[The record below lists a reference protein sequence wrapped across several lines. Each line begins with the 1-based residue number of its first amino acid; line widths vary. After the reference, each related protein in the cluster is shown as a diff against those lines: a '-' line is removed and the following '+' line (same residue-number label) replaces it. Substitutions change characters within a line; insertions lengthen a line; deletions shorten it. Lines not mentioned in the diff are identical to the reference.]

1 VSGGG
6 GKGGSSSSTVS
17 IPPEV
22 LARYNAVNAQA
33 EKLGGTDAAGNPNT
47 PFKPYSTDPNA
58 FVAPL
63 TPTQQAGIANT
74 NAAAG
79 AAQPWYQQAGQVA
92 SQGYGQGQNY
102 LQAATNYTQAGG
114 LGVNPTQYNSGQIA
128 QYMNPFAQQV
138 IGGTLAPL
146 QQQQAQDRQ
155 NLLSSNIRG
164 GAFGGDRAAIA
175 DAALRGQQEM
185 ATGNVVSGLLT
196 PMYNQA
202 QQEFNTQQGVN
213 LAAQQANRQA
223 VQQTGQAL
231 GALGQQGYGMGTGL
245 AGLYGNLG
253 TGAQTAAL
261 TGAQAQLSAGQQQ
274 QQTQQAGLTALY
286 NQFLQQQSYPFQTT
300 QFLANIAEGTG
311 ALSGSTTTG
320 QQSGGFFSDERV
332 KEDIEQIGETFDG
345 QKIIKFRYKGE
356 KGPKQIGLSAQDVE
370 KHHPHAVGD
379 YHGIKT
385 VNYDEATKDS
395 AHRGHFYSGGLASMG
410 GAALDTGTRENFDVG
425 GSTDQAALLAQL
437 GLGRQLINPYG
448 SMAGQQSAVPTSRNI
463 MTGGM
468 GSPRGLMQA
477 NLPQRQQSGLSQAAS
492 FGKDVAGLM
501 GSRGTKDT
509 KTGQYAG
516 GSGLIG
522 AGQGIKD
529 WMSDDTKK
537 TDQPTTAPTTA
548 NTAATTDNTGKS
560 YAEAGSGQAMSLD
573 DMRKFEVA
581 NRGGRMGYDD
591 GGGIDDNQPDQPDI
605 PKPTDQFKPEED
617 DPLKHQSKLGIPD
630 DNPQAKLNPA
640 QLPSGGG
647 GGGGLGGLLGGA
659 GSFMSGAAKIAPFF
673 LAHGGLAGREH
684 HAGPNKSNDQ
694 SNVAG
699 AGDDGGGSDGPSG
712 PNAYWTREDHPAD
725 KLFYSRVIPQESGGK
740 QFDNKGNPLESSKG
754 AIGVAQMIPGTAQ
767 QFADRSGVP
776 FDDQQYRTNPDY
788 NTKLGRAG
796 FRTLFDK
803 YEGDPQLSLAAYNAG
818 EGNVAKAL
826 QKQATTGQ
834 DYRTFLP
841 AETQKY
847 IGFDGQAG
855 LGAKKQLAPLDTGAL
870 GYIQKIPGIG
880 SLAKSEDQGGLSEQ
894 TKLAL
899 LGGLG
904 GMLAS
909 PNRTFLGALGSGIT
923 SGVDVYQG
931 MGGLGVQQQRAGTE
945 ARSADVVNAARL
957 QAMAK
962 GSLFTYNGREVVMTK
977 QGLKTFG
984 DLQPTDEILYGT
996 EAAEAAKR
1004 LGATPVTSS
1013 EYNPYQPATSGTQG
1027 TPASTAGLAPKP
1039 AQPDT
1044 TQYNFVGD
1052 AAKNQLQKDYN
1063 DVYKYGDAT
1072 TKANAYSKSS
1082 DAIDKINANA
1092 DDARRAGDT
1101 LNQMTELVLKAPDK
1115 GPLSLGPLSGRVTRI
1130 LDYANDIARKVGLKD
1145 ADGNDLQI
1153 LPEELGQ
1160 RSAQDKLAAIQRFQS
1175 TQGSGQHSFDA
1186 LNAAQNIVANPN
1198 MSKEAALELLAG
1210 NQVSKQRDLD
1220 IQNYYNEAKDAF
1232 RKMYGNQPQAN
1243 VLAHNLVNSFQFDNN
1258 DDRYKAEKQAL
1269 IDFYRKGTWKN
1280 NDGTIS
1286 PITTPKDPDARDQ
1299 IDQYYRQ
1306 KFQGAKN
1313 LYRYVKNQ

>member
-1 VSGGG
+1 MSGGG

-74 NAAAG
+74 NASAG
-79 AAQPWYQQAGQVA
+79 AAQPWYQQAGGLAAA
-92 SQGYGQGQNY
+92 SAQN
-102 LQAATNYTQAGG
+102 
-114 LGVNPTQYNSGQIA
+114 VNPQQYSTGQIA

-155 NLLSSNIRG
+155 NLTSSNIRA
-164 GAFGGDRAAIA
+164 GAFGGDRAAIS
-175 DAALRGQQEM
+175 DAVLRGQQEM
-185 ATGNVVSGLLT
+185 ATGNVVGGLLT

-213 LAAQQANRQA
+213 LAAQQANRQNY
-223 VQQTGQAL
+223 QTA
-231 GALGQQGYGMGTGL
+231 
-245 AGLYGNLG
+245 AGLLGNLG

-332 KEDIEQIGETFDG
+332 KEDIEPIGETYDG
-345 QKIIKFRYKGE
+345 QKIIKFRYKGD

-370 KHHPHAVGD
+370 KHHPHAVGLWN
-379 YHGIKT
+379 GIKT

-395 AHRGHFYSGGLASMG
+395 AHRGHFYAGGLASMG
-410 GAALDTGTRENFDVG
+410 GAALDTGYRENFDVG
-425 GSTDQAALLAQL
+425 GSTDQSALLQQL
-437 GLGRQLINPYG
+437 MGRQPINPYG

-463 MTGGM
+463 MTSGM

-477 NLPQRQQSGLSQAAS
+477 NLPARQPSGLSQAAS
-492 FGKDVAGLM
+492 FGKDLSGML
-501 GSRGTKDT
+501 GSRGTKGASGAYT
-509 KTGQYAG
+509 G
-516 GSGLIG
+516 GSGLLG
-522 AGQGIKD
+522 AGQGVKD
-529 WMSDDTKK
+529 WMSDGTQK
-537 TDQPTTAPTTA
+537 TNQPTTSPT
-548 NTAATTDNTGKS
+548 NNTGKNYS
-560 YAEAGSGQAMSLD
+560 EAGSGQAMSLD
-573 DMRKFEVA
+573 DMRKFEE
-581 NRGGRMGYDD
+581 NRGGRIGYDD

-605 PKPTDQFKPEED
+605 PKPTDQFKPEAD
-617 DPLKHQSKLGIPD
+617 DPLAHQNKGLTIPD
-630 DNPQAKLNPA
+630 DNPHAQLATA
-640 QLPSGGG
+640 QLPSGGKG
-647 GGGGLGGLLGGA
+647 GGSGMGGKLGSTIGGLAGSAFGPLGSALGSGIGGIFGGLFSA
-659 GSFMSGAAKIAPFF
+659 
-673 LAHGGLAGREH
+673 GGLAGREH
-684 HAGPNKSNDQ
+684 HANPNKSNDQ

-712 PNAYWTREDHPAD
+712 PNAYWTGEEHPAD
-725 KLFYSRVIPQESGGK
+725 KTFYNRVLRLESGGK

-754 AIGVAQMIPGTAQ
+754 AIGASQMIPGTAL
-767 QFADRSGVP
+767 QFAQRSGVD
-776 FDDQQYRTNPDY
+776 FDQNKYKYDQEY

-796 FRTLFDK
+796 FRTLYDM
-803 YEGDPQLSLAAYNAG
+803 YNGDTDMAMAAYNAG

-826 QKQATTGQ
+826 QKQFATGQ
-834 DYRTFLP
+834 DYRSFLP
-841 AETQKY
+841 NETKNY
-847 IGFDGQAG
+847 ISFQGATGAG
-855 LGAKKQLAPLDTGAL
+855 PKKQLAPLDEGAL
-870 GYIQKIPGIG
+870 GYLQKLPGIG

-931 MGGLGVQQQRAGTE
+931 MGGLGVQQQQANTQS
-945 ARSADVVNAARL
+945 RSADVVNAARL

-962 GSLFTYNGREVVMTK
+962 GSLFLYNGREVVWTTK
-977 QGLKTFG
+977 GPKSFG
-984 DLQPTDEILYGT
+984 DLQPTDEILYGAQ
-996 EAAEAAKR
+996 AAEAAKR
-1004 LGATPVTSS
+1004 VGATPVSS
-1013 EYNPYQPATSGTQG
+1013 SSGTPYQPTTSGTEG
-1027 TPASTAGLAPKP
+1027 GAGNTSGLAAKP

-1044 TQYNFVGD
+1044 TNYEFVGD
-1052 AAKNQLQKDYN
+1052 AAKQQLQKDYN
-1063 DVYKYGDAT
+1063 SVYKYGDAT
-1072 TKANAYSKSS
+1072 TRADAYAKSS
-1082 DAIDKINANA
+1082 SAIDKINKNA

-1115 GPLSLGPLSGRVTRI
+1115 GPLSLGPLSGRVTSV
-1130 LDYANDIARKVGLKD
+1130 LDYANDIARKAGLTGE
-1145 ADGNDLQI
+1145 DGKVIQI

-1160 RSAQDKLAAIQRFQS
+1160 RSAQAKLAAIQQFQS
-1175 TQGSGQHSFDA
+1175 TQGAGQHSIAA
-1186 LNAAQNIVANPN
+1186 LNTAQQIVANPN

-1210 NQVSKQRDLD
+1210 NQVTKQRDLD
-1220 IQNYYNEAKDAF
+1220 IQNYYNEAKDSFA
-1232 RKMYGNQPQAN
+1232 KMYGNQPQAN
-1243 VLAHNLVNSFQFDNN
+1243 VLAHNLLNSFQFDNN

-1269 IDFYRKGTWKN
+1269 IDLYRKGTWKN
-1280 NDGTIS
+1280 NDGSIS
-1286 PITTPKDPDARDQ
+1286 SITTPKDTEARDQ

-1313 LYRYVKNQ
+1313 LYRYIRNQ

>member
-1 VSGGG
+1 MSGGG
-6 GKGGSSSSTVS
+6 GKGGGSTSTVS

-33 EKLGGTDAAGNPNT
+33 EKLGGTDASGNPNT
-47 PFKPYSTDPNA
+47 PFKPYSSDPNA

-74 NAAAG
+74 NASAG
-79 AAQPWYQQAGQVA
+79 TAQPWYQQAGGLAAA
-92 SQGYGQGQNY
+92 SAQN
-102 LQAATNYTQAGG
+102 
-114 LGVNPTQYNSGQIA
+114 VNPQQYSTGQIA

-155 NLLSSNIRG
+155 NLISSNIRG

-185 ATGNVVSGLLT
+185 ATGNVVGGLLT

-213 LAAQQANRQA
+213 LAAQQANRQNY
-223 VQQTGQAL
+223 QTA
-231 GALGQQGYGMGTGL
+231 
-245 AGLYGNLG
+245 AGLLGNLG

-332 KEDIEQIGETFDG
+332 KEDIEPIGETYDG
-345 QKIIKFRYKGE
+345 QKIIKFRYKGD

-370 KHHPHAVGD
+370 KHHPHAVGLWN
-379 YHGIKT
+379 GIKT

-395 AHRGHFYSGGLASMG
+395 AHRGHFYAGGLASMG
-410 GAALDTGTRENFDVG
+410 GAALDTGYRENFDVG
-425 GSTDQAALLAQL
+425 GSTDQSALLQQL
-437 GLGRQLINPYG
+437 MGRQPINPYG

-463 MTGGM
+463 MTSGM

-477 NLPQRQQSGLSQAAS
+477 NLPARQPSGLSQAAS
-492 FGKDVAGLM
+492 FGKDLSGML
-501 GSRGTKDT
+501 GSRGTKGASGT
-509 KTGQYAG
+509 YTG
-516 GSGLIG
+516 GSGLLG
-522 AGQGIKD
+522 AGQGVKD

-537 TDQPTTAPTTA
+537 TDQPTTSPTG
-548 NTAATTDNTGKS
+548 NTGKNYS
-560 YAEAGSGQAMSLD
+560 EAGSGQAMSLD
-573 DMRKFEVA
+573 DMRKFEE
-581 NRGGRMGYDD
+581 NRGGRIGYDD
-591 GGGIDDNQPDQPDI
+591 GGGIDDDKPDLPDT
-605 PKPTDQFKPEED
+605 PKPTDQFKPEAD
-617 DPLKHQSKLGIPD
+617 DPLAHQKKGLTIPD

-699 AGDDGGGSDGPSG
+699 AGDGGGSDAPSPKDIRIQPQALEDMPHYYPELIKSIYGP
-712 PNAYWTREDHPAD
+712 
-725 KLFYSRVIPQESGGK
+725 ESGGRYDIRYGGQGSTGK
-740 QFDNKGNPLESSKG
+740 TFDPEQGHPNIAETRPDGRTSTAAGAGQFLKRTWDDVAGKDAPLSKPYMD
-754 AIGVAQMIPGTAQ
+754 AATKAL
-767 QFADRSGVP
+767 ADR
-776 FDDQQYRTNPDY
+776 DYYTRT
-788 NTKLGRAG
+788 GRN
-796 FRTLFDK
+796 LD
-803 YEGDPQLSLAAYNAG
+803 ED
-818 EGNVAKAL
+818 L
-826 QKQATTGQ
+826 QKNGVTPEIKQALAGTWEGLKGQ
-834 DYRTFLP
+834 QR
-841 AETQKY
+841 
-847 IGFDGQAG
+847 QAA
-855 LGAKKQLAPLDTGAL
+855 LGAYKKELAPLDEGAL
-870 GYIQKIPGIG
+870 GAIQKLPGIG

-931 MGGLGVQQQRAGTE
+931 MGGLGVQQQQANTQS
-945 ARSADVVNAARL
+945 RSADVVNAARL

-962 GSLFTYNGREVVMTK
+962 GSLFLYNGREVVWTTK
-977 QGLKTFG
+977 GPKSFG
-984 DLQPTDEILYGT
+984 DLQPTDEILYGAQ
-996 EAAEAAKR
+996 AAEAAKR
-1004 LGATPVTSS
+1004 VGATPVSS
-1013 EYNPYQPATSGTQG
+1013 SSGTPYQPTTSGTEG
-1027 TPASTAGLAPKP
+1027 GAGNTSGLAAKP

-1044 TQYNFVGD
+1044 TNYEFVGD
-1052 AAKNQLQKDYN
+1052 AAKQQMQKDYN
-1063 DVYKYGDAT
+1063 SVYKYGDAT
-1072 TKANAYSKSS
+1072 TRADAYDKSS
-1082 DAIDKINANA
+1082 GAIDKINKNA

-1115 GPLSLGPLSGRVTRI
+1115 GPLSLGPLSGRVTSV
-1130 LDYANDIARKVGLKD
+1130 LDYANDIARKAGLTGE
-1145 ADGNDLQI
+1145 DGKVIQI

-1160 RSAQDKLAAIQRFQS
+1160 RSAQAKLAAIQQFQS
-1175 TQGSGQHSFDA
+1175 TQGAGQHSIAA
-1186 LNAAQNIVANPN
+1186 LNTAQQIVATPN

-1210 NQVSKQRDLD
+1210 NQVTKQRDLD
-1220 IQNYYNEAKDAF
+1220 IQNYYNEAKDSFA
-1232 RKMYGNQPQAN
+1232 KMYGNQPQAN
-1243 VLAHNLVNSFQFDNN
+1243 VLAHNLLNSFQFDNN

-1269 IDFYRKGTWKN
+1269 IDLYRKGTWKN
-1280 NDGTIS
+1280 NDGSIS
-1286 PITTPKDPDARDQ
+1286 SITTPKDPEARDQ
-1299 IDQYYRQ
+1299 IDQYFRH

-1313 LYRYVKNQ
+1313 LYRYIRNQ

>member
-1 VSGGG
+1 MSGGG

-74 NAAAG
+74 NASAG
-79 AAQPWYQQAGQVA
+79 AAQPWYQQAGGLAAA
-92 SQGYGQGQNY
+92 SAQN
-102 LQAATNYTQAGG
+102 
-114 LGVNPTQYNSGQIA
+114 VNPTQYSSGQIA
-128 QYMNPFAQQV
+128 NYMNPFAQQV
-138 IGGTLAPL
+138 VAGTLAPQL
-146 QQQQAQDRQ
+146 QQQAMDRQ
-155 NLLSSNIRG
+155 NLTSSNIRG
-164 GAFGGDRAAIA
+164 GAFGGDRAAIS
-175 DAALRGQQEM
+175 DAVLRGQQEQ
-185 ATGNVVSGLLT
+185 ATGATVAGLLN
-196 PMYNQA
+196 PMFNQA

-213 LAAQQANRQA
+213 LAAQQANRQNY
-223 VQQTGQAL
+223 QTA
-231 GALGQQGYGMGTGL
+231 
-245 AGLYGNLG
+245 AGLLGNLG

-332 KEDIEQIGETFDG
+332 KEDIEPIGETYDG
-345 QKIIKFRYKGE
+345 QKIIKFRYKGD

-370 KHHPHAVGD
+370 KHHPHAVGLWN
-379 YHGIKT
+379 GIKT
-385 VNYDEATKDS
+385 VDYDEATKNS
-395 AHRGHFYSGGLASMG
+395 AHRGHFYQGGLASMG
-410 GAALDTGTRENFDVG
+410 GAALDTGYRQNFDLG
-425 GSTDQAALLAQL
+425 GSTDQSALLAQL
-437 GLGRQLINPYG
+437 GLGHQPINPYG
-448 SMAGQQSAVPTSRNI
+448 SMAGQQSAVPTQRNI
-463 MTGGM
+463 MTGSM
-468 GSPRGLMQA
+468 SQPRGLMTA
-477 NLPQRQQSGLSQAAS
+477 NLPPRQASGLSQAMD
-492 FGKDVAGLM
+492 FGSKFSGAI
-501 GSRGTKDT
+501 GSRGKLDPS
-509 KTGQYAG
+509 TGTYSG

-522 AGQGIKD
+522 AEQGLQDLFKD
-529 WMSDDTKK
+529 TPK
-537 TDQPTTAPTTA
+537 A
-548 NTAATTDNTGKS
+548 
-560 YAEAGSGQAMSLD
+560 
-573 DMRKFEVA
+573 
-581 NRGGRMGYDD
+581 RGGRMGYAD
-591 GGGIDDNQPDQPDI
+591 GGGDDSDNQ
-605 PKPTDQFKPEED
+605 TDQFKPDED
-617 DPLKHQSKLGIPD
+617 DPLAHQGKMVIPD

-640 QLPSGGG
+640 QLPSAGG
-647 GGGGLGGLLGGA
+647 GGGGLGSLLGGL
-659 GSFMSGAAKIAPFF
+659 GSLGMGFAKAAPYLGFTAAATGGSI
-673 LAHGGLAGREH
+673 GGLAGREH

-699 AGDDGGGSDGPSG
+699 AGDDGGGSDGPTG
-712 PNAYWTREDHPAD
+712 PNAYWTSEDHPAD

-740 QFDNKGNPLESSKG
+740 QFDNKGNPLTSSAG
-754 AIGVAQMIPGTAQ
+754 AIGVAQMIPSTAQ

-880 SLAKSEDQGGLSEQ
+880 SLAKSQEQGGLSEQ

-909 PNRTFLGALGSGIT
+909 PNRSFLGALGSGIT

-984 DLQPTDEILYGT
+984 DLQPTDEIMYGA

-1013 EYNPYQPATSGTQG
+1013 GYNPYQPATSGTQG

-1092 DDARRAGDT
+1092 DDARRAGDV

-1115 GPLSLGPLSGRVTRI
+1115 GPLSLGPLSSRI
-1130 LDYANDIARKVGLKD
+1130 TTALDYANDIARKAGLTD
-1145 ADGNDLQI
+1145 ADGHVLQI
-1153 LPEELGQ
+1153 LPEEIGQ
-1160 RSAQDKLAAIQRFQS
+1160 RSAQAKLAAIQQFQS
-1175 TQGSGQHSFDA
+1175 TQGSGQHSLAA
-1186 LNAAQNIVANPN
+1186 LNTAQQIVARPD

-1210 NQVSKQRDLD
+1210 NQVTKQRDLD